1 MRSWPVN
8 PYLRPRGCGIA
19 LASVGEFWSVVTHP
33 AIRSATAAKDAARF
47 LRDLEQQAGITT
59 WVPEFGF
66 SERLAKLA
74 VQLGAR
80 GPAIFD
86 LQIGLTA
93 YESGAEE
100 IWTHDPQFIA
110 PPGLQIVDPLND
122 G

>member
-1 MRSWPVN
+1 M
-8 PYLRPRGCGIA
+8 
-19 LASVGEFWSVVTHP
+19 GEFWSVVTHP

-93 YESGAEE
+93 YESGVEE

-110 PPGLQIVDPLND
+110 PPGLQLVDPLND